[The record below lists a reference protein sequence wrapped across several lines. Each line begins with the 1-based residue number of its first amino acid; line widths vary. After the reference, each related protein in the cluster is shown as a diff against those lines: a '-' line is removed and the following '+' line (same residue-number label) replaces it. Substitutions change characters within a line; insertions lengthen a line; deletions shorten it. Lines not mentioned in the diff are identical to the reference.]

1 MTSSR
6 SPPRSASLDTVRG
19 APSGRG
25 GTRPDRRS
33 DPACGG
39 EPSTV
44 SIRSPPSLATSEPP
58 VSEPSMSGPTASE
71 PVADRHLDRAARVV
85 DGRQVAAVV
94 LVEDVADAEV
104 HAGAVEPLVVG
115 PPSHEQVMD
124 GIAGGGN
131 DPRS

>member
-1 MTSSR
+1 
-6 SPPRSASLDTVRG
+6 
-19 APSGRG
+19 
-25 GTRPDRRS
+25 
-33 DPACGG
+33 
-39 EPSTV
+39 
-44 SIRSPPSLATSEPP
+44 
-58 VSEPSMSGPTASE
+58 MSGPPASE

-124 GIAGGGN
+124 GIAGGGI
-131 DPRS
+131 DPVGNAVLLSGGPHAPPGLEFERRDAAAARPGALFAGAVVQRESAERLVGIVCVCSCYICLSP